1 MPAAL
6 SIGVGY
12 DTFWRLNPRL
22 LKAFIEADRLKKR
35 QIEIE
40 MYVAGRYVFDAVSLA
55 LANGF
60 RQKGKSPETWLEEP
74 YRLIPFTKEEEEERA
89 EIERQK
95 AIAFFN
101 AMIPKN
107 GGEGQNG

>member
-1 MPAAL
+1 M
-6 SIGVGY
+6 GY
-12 DTFWRLNPRL
+12 DTFWRLTPRL
-22 LKAFIEADRLKKR
+22 LKSFVDADRLKKR
-35 QIEIE
+35 QKELE

-60 RQKGKSPETWLEEP
+60 RERGRNPEQWMDEP
-74 YRLIPFTKEEEEERA
+74 YRMVPLSKEEEEERA
-89 EIERQK
+89 ALEREK

-107 GGEGQNG
+107 GGEERDG

>member
-1 MPAAL
+1 
-6 SIGVGY
+6 
-12 DTFWRLNPRL
+12 
-22 LKAFIEADRLKKR
+22 
-35 QIEIE
+35 

-60 RQKGKSPETWLEEP
+60 RERGRNPEQWMDEP
-74 YRLIPFTKEEEEERA
+74 YRMVPLSKEEEEERA
-89 EIERQK
+89 ALEREK

-107 GGEGQNG
+107 GGEERDG

>member
-22 LKAFIEADRLKKR
+22 LKAFIKADRIKKR
-35 QIEIE
+35 QTEIE
-40 MYVAGRYVFDAVSLA
+40 MYIAGRYVFDAVSLA

-60 RQKGKSPETWLEEP
+60 RQKGKAPEQWLEEP
-74 YRLIPFTKEEEEERA
+74 YRMLPFSEEEETERA
-89 EIERQK
+89 AIEREK

-107 GGEGQNG
+107 GGDGRNG

>member
-22 LKAFIEADRLKKR
+22 LKAFVEADRLKKR

-40 MYVAGRYVFDAVSLA
+40 MYIAGRYVFDAVSLA

-60 RQKGKSPETWLEEP
+60 RQKGKAPEQWLEEP
-74 YRLIPFTKEEEEERA
+74 YRMTPFTAEEEEERA
-89 EIERQK
+89 RIERER

-107 GGEGQNG
+107 GGEGRDG

>member
-1 MPAAL
+1 
-6 SIGVGY
+6 
-12 DTFWRLNPRL
+12 
-22 LKAFIEADRLKKR
+22 
-35 QIEIE
+35 

-60 RQKGKSPETWLEEP
+60 RERGRNPEQWMDEP
-74 YRLIPFTKEEEEERA
+74 YRLVPLTQEEEEERA
-89 EIERQK
+89 ALEREK

-107 GGEGQNG
+107 GGEERDG

>member
-1 MPAAL
+1 
-6 SIGVGY
+6 
-12 DTFWRLNPRL
+12 
-22 LKAFIEADRLKKR
+22 
-35 QIEIE
+35 

-60 RQKGKSPETWLEEP
+60 REKGRSAESWMDEP
-74 YRLIPFTKEEEEERA
+74 YRMVPLTKEEEEERA
-89 EIERQK
+89 AIEREK

-107 GGEGQNG
+107 GGEERDG